1 MRVAAILTLLI
12 AALLFGLGLFT
23 HFKAEALETAA
34 HNQGEIIDIGG
45 MKMNA
50 LHLAAGPDADLPPLL
65 FIHGAS
71 GNLQDPGQAFIKPLM
86 GRAEMLFVD
95 RPGHGFSDRGGPE
108 NAFPDGQADK
118 IARVMDHYGMS
129 QAIVVAHSFG
139 GSIAASLALQHP
151 EKVKGLVFLSAATHP
166 WPGGVGW
173 YYRVAS
179 TPVVGWLFTHFVS
192 LPAGLMQLTSG
203 AESVFYPNPMP
214 EGYVEK
220 SLIPLILRPA
230 TFRNNAEDVVNL
242 HDYVSRISAHYPE
255 IKAPT
260 VIITGD
266 ADGIVLP
273 NIHSTGL
280 ARDIKGSELVWVHGM
295 GHKPDY
301 VATDLCIAA
310 IEKLAGQ
317 PRDLQA
323 KAREVEARLARTAVK
338 PTLTTGG

>member
-1 MRVAAILTLLI
+1 MKATAILTFVI
-12 AALLFGLGLFT
+12 AVVLFGLGLFT
-23 HFKAEALETAA
+23 HFKAEALETASV
-34 HNQGEIIDIGG
+34 NQGELVDIGG
-45 MKMNA
+45 LKMNA
-50 LHLAAGPDADLPPLL
+50 LHLPAGPKADLPPLL

-71 GNLQDPGQAFIKPLM
+71 GNLQDPGQAFIKPLS

-95 RPGHGFSDRGGPE
+95 RPGHGFSERGGPE
-108 NAFPDGQADK
+108 NAYPDGQADK
-118 IARVMDHYGMS
+118 IARVMDHYGMK

-139 GSIAASLALQHP
+139 GSIAASLALRHP
-151 EKVKGLVFLSAATHP
+151 DKVKGLVFLSAATHP

-173 YYRVAS
+173 YYRVAA
-179 TPVVGWLFTHFVS
+179 TPVAGWLFTQMIS
-192 LPAGLMQLTSG
+192 LPAGLMQLTTG
-203 AESVFYPNPMP
+203 AESVFDPNPMP
-214 EGYVEK
+214 PGYVEN

-230 TFRNNAEDVVNL
+230 TFRYNAEDVVNL
-242 HDYVSRISAHYPE
+242 HDYVSRISVHYPE

-266 ADGIVLP
+266 ADRIVLP
-273 NIHSTGL
+273 EIHSRGL

-310 IEKLAGQ
+310 IEKVAGM

-323 KAREVEARLARTAVK
+323 MAKAVEVRLKRETAG
-338 PTLTTGG
+338 LTTGG